1 MSVKAIALATFG
13 AAVGLLGVLW
23 LVQGLG
29 LIEIGP
35 ILCVADCEPI
45 TRESTQWTVIGMIAL
60 ILGFTIVRAGLR
72 RASR

>member
-1 MSVKAIALATFG
+1 MNVKAIALATFG
-13 AAVGLLGVLW
+13 AVVGLLGVLW

-29 LIEIGP
+29 LVEIGP

-45 TRESTQWTVIGMIAL
+45 TGESTQWTVIGMIAL